1 MRRSA
6 PLLRRTAA
14 HPSGFTLVEI
24 LIVITILLLLIS
36 ITVYSVNFARDSE
49 RASGGAGKLQSFL
62 AGARDRAI
70 YSKSPIGVRLFLDS
84 EDDPA
89 AGTGQRRTVSAMYY
103 TDPGETWTE
112 GAIRLFRWDPDFN
125 GRTNFPASGD
135 PNPDINGD
143 GVLDSPGLIWMVA
156 GLKVNKWW
164 ELKRR
169 GLLVDG
175 VRMRIPAGPNGTW
188 YPVDTRFIDNT
199 VAPPATQYLVLQ
211 IPFAD
216 PGDTNV
222 RQALAYEQGG
232 PNTYELELPPSIVP
246 SEPGLLPDGIVVD
259 LDASK
264 LPSAWRPSAAN
275 GANFSQFMDIVFSPR
290 GNVIGTA
297 ASAGLIHF
305 YVCDKADATN
315 LKEQFIAGLPGGT
328 FVAQLVNLE
337 TMIGSGGYIVPA
349 DEIDPDTATGAAGWA
364 AALADPGDPYLTKDR
379 RVVTIFTQTGGVT
392 VHPIAPVDVFDPFD
406 LDGDSNSSEP
416 DGLAD
421 DPFLFAET
429 GEEAN

>member
-1 MRRSA
+1 MRRLTLSNSA
-6 PLLRRTAA
+6 SRRAA
-14 HPSGFTLVEI
+14 FTLVEI
-24 LIVITILLLLIS
+24 LIVITILLLLLAA
-36 ITVYSVNFARDSE
+36 TAYTVNFARDSE

-70 YSKSPIGVRLFLDS
+70 YSKSPKGVRLFLDS
-84 EDDPA
+84 EDDPN
-89 AGTGQRRTVSAMYY
+89 AGTGQRRTISAMYY
-103 TDPGETWTE
+103 IDPGETWSD
-112 GAIRLFRWDPDFN
+112 GAIELQRWDPDFN

-156 GLKVNKWW
+156 GLKENKWW

-175 VRMRIPAGPNGTW
+175 IRMRIPAGPNGTW
-188 YPVDTRFIDNT
+188 YPVDTRFIDVT
-199 VAPPATQYLVLQ
+199 SAPPATQYLVLE

-222 RQALAYEQGG
+222 RQAKAFESGG
-232 PNTYELELPPSIVP
+232 PSTYELELPPSIVP
-246 SEPGLLPDGIVVD
+246 SEPGLLPDGVVVD

-264 LPSAWRPSAAN
+264 LPASWRPGTAN
-275 GANFSQFMDIVFSPR
+275 GFNFSQFMDIVFSPR
-290 GNVIGTA
+290 GNVIGAA

-305 YVCDKADATN
+305 YVGDKTDATV
-315 LKEQFIAGLPGGT
+315 LKEEYINSLPGAT
-328 FVAQLVNLE
+328 LAAKLVFLE
-337 TMIGSGGYIVPA
+337 NNIGNVKVVPA
-349 DEIDPDTATGAAGWA
+349 DEIDPAATDASWA
-364 AALADPGDPYLTKDR
+364 SALAESGEPYLTKDR
-379 RVVTIFTQTGGVT
+379 RIVSLFTQTGGIT
-392 VHPIAPVDVFDPFD
+392 VHPVNPADTTHPIDSDS
-406 LDGDSNSSEP
+406 DGFYDGTASGP